1 MIITDQPA
9 TMFTKAAAVFLAV
22 QNTADDGEWIYKAEP
37 IEGNKANLY
46 AVVIYGEDGEKIGTF

>member
-1 MIITDQPA
+1 
-9 TMFTKAAAVFLAV
+9 MFTKAAAVFLAV